1 MYLLIYELSSGSYES
16 VYMQARLHGRW
27 RLCTGLFS
35 INLYFSSYFRHSIFL
50 DSCLF
55 KFSL

>member
-27 RLCTGLFS
+27 AP
-35 INLYFSSYFRHSIFL
+35 LYRSVFN
-50 DSCLF
+50 
-55 KFSL
+55 